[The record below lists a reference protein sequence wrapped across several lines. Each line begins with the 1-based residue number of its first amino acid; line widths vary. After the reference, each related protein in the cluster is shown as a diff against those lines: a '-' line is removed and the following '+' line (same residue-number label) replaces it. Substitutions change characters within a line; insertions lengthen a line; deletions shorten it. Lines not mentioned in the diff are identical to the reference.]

1 VNGVSARAV
10 FMEFSNL
17 HLNTQIV
24 FGNAF
29 GGIYLAKNLIIFAS
43 LSLNDVV
50 VWEGRKVSC
59 ENKSVV
65 GDAFALVINIAFHE
79 GRSRL

>member
-1 VNGVSARAV
+1 V
-10 FMEFSNL
+10 FD
-17 HLNTQIV
+17 
-24 FGNAF
+24 NAF

-43 LSLNDVV
+43 LSLNDVRMM
-50 VWEGRKVSC
+50 GREKVSC